1 MKWDIALSSFFPVFR
16 FALALIELGDLLC
29 EFSIPT
35 VIRSKLQLNG
45 FLSHIVIS
53 LLSLHYLWRRVV
65 TRLIPRHLSELL
77 TRLCNVQ
84 CYFKMKTVTEAIPKS
99 REHQGDIFLMLKF
112 KWNKSMDGKE
122 HHIQFP
128 Q

>member
-29 EFSIPT
+29 ELSIPT

-53 LLSLHYLWRRVV
+53 LLSFALFMEE
-65 TRLIPRHLSELL
+65 S
-77 TRLCNVQ
+77 
-84 CYFKMKTVTEAIPKS
+84 
-99 REHQGDIFLMLKF
+99 GDQIDPPPSIRTAHTTL
-112 KWNKSMDGKE
+112 
-122 HHIQFP
+122 
-128 Q
+128 